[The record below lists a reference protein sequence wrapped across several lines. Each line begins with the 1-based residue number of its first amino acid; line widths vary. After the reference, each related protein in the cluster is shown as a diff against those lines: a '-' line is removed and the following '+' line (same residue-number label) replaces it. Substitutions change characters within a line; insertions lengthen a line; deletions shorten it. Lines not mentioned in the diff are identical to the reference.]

1 MKRTPRQIGRVSPRH
16 DEVLNQLRSL
26 GMEYWSVRLVGEFLK
41 HEHLDDFAPA
51 FLSAQ
56 IDGASLKRLGLA
68 DEVLRKLGLVATSQR
83 MEFRK
88 RVVRWTAKNEKN
100 RANSE
105 DQQFMGVIDPKVGM
119 NDEDDD
125 FSDAYSSGFDGT
137 SFRHDSNRTRLK
149 QQLMELQSKYEELE
163 MERDFL
169 KEQNM
174 KLKRQQLEFQTS
186 AEEAKHELET
196 KQTKLRRLHRS
207 QSKISDS
214 NTELSMRV
222 AGLEA
227 QLQTYM
233 NAKEKAEAAV
243 QELTVRLK
251 GLEKRHKVVVA
262 QNEHL
267 TLQATVASGLKTQLS
282 DALSEIE
289 RLRKEWDVAPNTIV
303 TDSDLFQDLKK
314 KNELMEAE
322 LKGFRLL
329 KEKFQQTDFHT
340 LYKENNDL
348 KTENEELSQS
358 NRVLHREISKLHIEN
373 EQLRE
378 DRDDMEDT
386 IADMKEKYMDAIK
399 IAMKQE
405 DTIKIER
412 RRSKMNLLAGLG
424 GMQLKGMSEDPTAD
438 QDTDGGGLPL
448 GGGPIPLEH
457 QRSLTY
463 GDEERSE
470 TPSTIHSDD
479 ELSDEEQNVL
489 EKKHLHIKERGSLEV
504 GMQRESVEITQA
516 EEDELAMMQALAAM
530 TASAEKK
537 T

>member
-1 MKRTPRQIGRVSPRH
+1 MKRNPRTISKVSPRH

-51 FLSAQ
+51 FFSAQ

-88 RVVRWTAKNEKN
+88 RVVRWTAKNERN
-100 RANSE
+100 RVNSE
-105 DQQFMGVIDPKVGM
+105 EQQFMGVIDM

-174 KLKRQQLEFQTS
+174 KLKRQQLQFQTS

-196 KQTKLRRLHRS
+196 KQTKLRKLHRS
-207 QSKISDS
+207 QSKIFDS

-233 NAKEKAEAAV
+233 SAKEEAEAAV
-243 QELTVRLK
+243 QELTVRLN

-322 LKGFRLL
+322 LKGFRVL

-358 NRVLHREISKLHIEN
+358 NRVLHREISKLHMEN

-424 GMQLKGMSEDPTAD
+424 GKQLKGMSEDPD
-438 QDTDGGGLPL
+438 EDPDIDGGGLPL
-448 GGGPIPLEH
+448 GGGPIPLEN

-463 GDEERSE
+463 GDEEHSE
-470 TPSTIHSDD
+470 TPSSIHSDD

-489 EKKHLHIKERGSLEV
+489 EKKHLHIKERGSLEF
-504 GMQRESVEITQA
+504 GMQRESLEITQA
-516 EEDELAMMQALAAM
+516 EEDEFAAMQAQMAAM
-530 TASAEKK
+530 AAARAEITK